1 MTSDMSVPPDAQD
14 VSPDEADSAEA
25 DYRASTGDDV
35 RQREDEMVI
44 EQERTSAVKDREASM
59 GDADSKD

>member
-35 RQREDEMVI
+35 RQREDEIVI
-44 EQERTSAVKDREASM
+44 EQERTSAVKDRETAM
-59 GDADSKD
+59 GEGDGND